1 MIFFYQNKYIENIAR
16 VQIIASSVS
25 CLLLNHEL
33 AFEYGLAQN
42 TQLKLYRHKKC
53 IIDIFDHAPT
63 ILSPQNNSKNDFLLL
78 IFILFLIRTL

>member
-1 MIFFYQNKYIENIAR
+1 MQNYSWKHKKPICCVKFVTFKIDDFFYQNKYIENIAS

-42 TQLKLYRHKKC
+42 TQLKRYRHKKC
-53 IIDIFDHAPT
+53 
-63 ILSPQNNSKNDFLLL
+63 L
-78 IFILFLIRTL
+78 